1 MLSPVSGTM
10 RVESEVVT
18 SVATTRLIWFDH
30 NAAPDTLVSW
40 DCYYLDLCLT
50 PRPANMRGCYRDH
63 WPAHRF
69 EHVGDMFLVP
79 PGELLHVKADGPVHH
94 TSIVTEVKADVLHDW
109 LGFVP
114 VWNDR
119 RLEASLD
126 VAHNGIRHLLRRLA
140 EEARNPGLASAR
152 MTELV
157 AGQLA
162 LEIGRF
168 CEGVDAAPATGGLAA
183 WRLRLIDD
191 RLKEMRVP
199 PSLTEL
205 AELCSISVRQLTRGF
220 RKSRGCTIGDY
231 IAQSRIENAKRML
244 SDGQSIKGIAHAL
257 GYTSTS
263 SFSYAFRRAILM
275 TPRQFLNR
283 ICRTK

>member
-1 MLSPVSGTM
+1 MRSPVNGSM
-10 RVESEVVT
+10 RVEAEVVT
-18 SVATTRLIWFDH
+18 AMATTRLIWFDH
-30 NAAPDTLVSW
+30 GEAPDTLVSW
-40 DCYYLDLCLT
+40 DSYYIDLSLT
-50 PRPANMRGCYRDH
+50 PRPANMRACYTGH
-63 WPAHRF
+63 WTPHHFRA
-69 EHVGDMFLVP
+69 VGDMFLVP
-79 PGELLHVKADGPVHH
+79 PGELLHVRADGPVHH
-94 TSIVTEVKADVLHDW
+94 TSIVCEVNADLLHDW
-109 LGFVP
+109 LGFRLD
-114 VWNDR
+114 WNDR

-126 VAHNGIRHLLRRLA
+126 MASNGIRHMLRRLA

-152 MTELV
+152 MCELV

-168 CEGVDAAPATGGLAA
+168 CEGIVDAPATGGLAA
-183 WRLRLIDD
+183 WRLRIIDD

-199 PSLTEL
+199 PTLAEL

-231 IAQSRIENAKRML
+231 VAQSRIENAKRML
-244 SDGQSIKGIAHAL
+244 SDGQSIKSIAHAL

-263 SFSYAFRRAILM
+263 SFSYAFRRAIAL

-283 ICRTK
+283 VYRTK

>member
-1 MLSPVSGTM
+1 MRSPVSGTM
-10 RVESEVVT
+10 RVEAEVIT
-18 SVATTRLIWFDH
+18 AMATLRLIWFDH
-30 NAAPDTLVSW
+30 GEAPDTLVSW
-40 DCYYLDLCLT
+40 NNYYLDLSLT
-50 PRPANMRGCYRDH
+50 PRPANMRACYNDH
-63 WPAHRF
+63 WTPHHFRP
-69 EHVGDMFLVP
+69 VGDMFLVP
-79 PGELLHVKADGPVHH
+79 PGELLHVRADGPVHH
-94 TSIVTEVKADVLHDW
+94 TSIVCEIDAAMLHEW

-114 VWNDR
+114 EWNDR

-126 VAHNGIRHLLRRLA
+126 MNSNSIRHKLRRLA

-152 MTELV
+152 MCDLV

-162 LEIGRF
+162 IEVGRF
-168 CEGVDAAPATGGLAA
+168 FEAIVEAPVTGGLAA

-191 RLKEMRVP
+191 RLKEMRVMP
-199 PSLTEL
+199 TLGEL

-231 IAQSRIENAKRML
+231 VAQSRIENAKRLL
-244 SDGQSIKGIAHAL
+244 SDGHSIKSIAHAL

-263 SFSYAFRRAILM
+263 SFSYAFRRAIAM

-283 ICRTK
+283 VYRTK